1 VAHVY
6 FFAPNATA
14 RYHADGQDPPPS
26 LQQQQQQHKKHRRR
40 RLAHHGAG
48 AERRSS
54 SSSGGGGPTASPAC
68 SLPAWQCHRSLAQL
82 ADSLAAAALRTVR
95 LRGSELSRD
104 GDPEQQAT
112 AYLCTDAPIYEA
124 RLFAMTTTLGCCTS
138 F

>member
-1 VAHVY
+1 MAHVY

-26 LQQQQQQHKKHRRR
+26 LQQHQHNKHRRR

-112 AYLCTDAPIYEA
+112 AYLCTDAPIHEA